1 MHLNSFDEVKKITE
15 SLIRTPSIVGAPG
28 QETACA
34 KKIYEYYVQL
44 PYFQK
49 NPKQL
54 YLLKTVDD
62 AVERHST
69 VAYVKGTKGTSR
81 KTVILMGHIDTVGVD
96 DYKPDP
102 SIAFDPDRIPEY
114 LLNMEGLDPQVKKD
128 IESGEFMFG
137 RGSLDMKSG
146 VACQMYVVKYFSEHT
161 DELDGNLLAI
171 AHCDEEDMSHG
182 ILTGLL
188 DLKRLKEEEGFEYI
202 ASINSDYCTP
212 YYEGD
217 ENRYIYF
224 GAVGKL
230 LPSFYVVGRETHV
243 GNPYG
248 GLDPNMIVAEITR
261 KMELNTDLCD
271 ESHGEITLPPV
282 SLKQS
287 DFKELYTVQTAGEA
301 YSYYNFFTHSMS
313 PKDVM
318 EKVKV
323 IAEEACEEVI
333 RRINESYRDYCSKT
347 GFEYKELPW
356 KMRVYTYQEFYNE
369 LKSIHGDA
377 FETHIK
383 NFSKQLNQEQPLMD
397 LRKFSVK
404 VIQEAWKWSIDKS
417 PATIIYFSSSYC
429 PRVEVTGKDE
439 NEKRLISAVE
449 EAIKQEQNHCSNNI
463 VKKWFFPYIS
473 DASFMAVCDDE
484 SALVALEKN
493 MPAWGDKYTHKV
505 KDILEINVP
514 VVNIGSH
521 GQDGHK
527 YTERVHQRYT
537 FENVTNMI
545 YNTVKALL

>member
-1 MHLNSFDEVKKITE
+1 
-15 SLIRTPSIVGAPG
+15 
-28 QETACA
+28 
-34 KKIYEYYVQL
+34 
-44 PYFQK
+44 
-49 NPKQL
+49 
-54 YLLKTVDD
+54 
-62 AVERHST
+62 
-69 VAYVKGTKGTSR
+69 
-81 KTVILMGHIDTVGVD
+81 
-96 DYKPDP
+96 
-102 SIAFDPDRIPEY
+102 
-114 LLNMEGLDPQVKKD
+114 
-128 IESGEFMFG
+128 
-137 RGSLDMKSG
+137 
-146 VACQMYVVKYFSEHT
+146 
-161 DELDGNLLAI
+161 
-171 AHCDEEDMSHG
+171 
-182 ILTGLL
+182 
-188 DLKRLKEEEGFEYI
+188 
-202 ASINSDYCTP
+202 
-212 YYEGD
+212 
-217 ENRYIYF
+217 
-224 GAVGKL
+224 
-230 LPSFYVVGRETHV
+230 
-243 GNPYG
+243 
-248 GLDPNMIVAEITR
+248 
-261 KMELNTDLCD
+261 
-271 ESHGEITLPPV
+271 
-282 SLKQS
+282 
-287 DFKELYTVQTAGEA
+287 
-301 YSYYNFFTHSMS
+301 
-313 PKDVM
+313 
-318 EKVKV
+318 
-323 IAEEACEEVI
+323 
-333 RRINESYRDYCSKT
+333 
-347 GFEYKELPW
+347 
-356 KMRVYTYQEFYNE
+356 MRVYTYQEFYNE